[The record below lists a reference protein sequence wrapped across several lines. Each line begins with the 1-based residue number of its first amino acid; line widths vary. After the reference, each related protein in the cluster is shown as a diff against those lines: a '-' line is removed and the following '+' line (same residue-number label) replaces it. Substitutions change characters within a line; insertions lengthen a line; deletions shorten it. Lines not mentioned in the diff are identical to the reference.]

1 MQKLEA
7 VKYQE
12 VLIVKKFM
20 FSLMAGVVFAGLA
33 MAAETPTAGL
43 VTSSGNPNAVAPTV
57 DVLGAHNNYGRGCAG
72 CHAPHSGAGGA
83 GGNVGTGTGTTDP
96 YTGAN
101 ALFAQDMG
109 PLYGQSFDFSDLKN
123 GSANGGATSGV
134 SSGGYVFVAPSSLV
148 GATTQGYNDIRGIVM
163 CLACHDGA
171 TARGAMMQNHAY
183 EQQIGA
189 LPSSYGTAAI
199 PTLLGADGSSS
210 AYHNDHPVGEN
221 ATIQAAL
228 GSAYGTTL
236 TYAITGTSPS
246 QSISS
251 ITATGAY
258 AQFMTSYGAPA
269 LMKGAHS
276 YPTPINAAGVPY
288 VVCTT
293 CHNQHVMNVYAASA
307 NSPIAASS
315 TGTYATYFFINGPY
329 NVNNVTVQAT
339 TASSSTTQFCR
350 QCHFGEANES
360 NGGTFPTSF

>member
-1 MQKLEA
+1 
-7 VKYQE
+7 
-12 VLIVKKFM
+12 LIVLNIIRRFYSMKKLM
-20 FSLMAGVVFAGLA
+20 FVLLAVVLVASVA
-33 MAAETPTAGL
+33 MAQVTTGIA
-43 VTSSGNPNAVAPTV
+43 TSSGAPNAVAPTV

-72 CHAPHSGAGGA
+72 CHAPHSGAAGA
-83 GGNVGTGTGTTDP
+83 GGNAIASGTTDA

-123 GSANGGATSGV
+123 GAAAGGANAGV
-134 SSGGYVFVAPSSLV
+134 SGGNYVFVAPSSLV
-148 GATTQGYNDIRGIVM
+148 GATAQGYSDIRGIVM

-171 TARGAMMQNHAY
+171 TAKGAMMQNHAY

-189 LPSSYGTAAI
+189 LPTSYGTGAI

-221 ATIQAAL
+221 ATVSAAL
-228 GSAYGTTL
+228 GTAYGTTL
-236 TYAITGTSPS
+236 TYTITGTSPS
-246 QSISS
+246 QTITG
-251 ITATGAY
+251 ITASGAY
-258 AQFMTSYGAPA
+258 QQFMTSYGAPA

-293 CHNQHVMNVYAASA
+293 CHNQHVMNVYAAST
-307 NSPIAASS
+307 NSPIAASA

-329 NVNNVTVQAT
+329 NVNNVTPQTTKAT
-339 TASSSTTQFCR
+339 STTQFCR

-360 NGGTFPTSF
+360 NGGTLPTAF